1 MRLILLYSLFLSPA
15 LSQTPPLFG
24 FEPNLGQFPPNVL
37 FMRRSAGNSRTPI
50 YLTRDAMV
58 LSNGMRMQIAGVDPK
73 AVPTGDSPSG
83 TIYNYYQGSNAS
95 NWRAN
100 VHLFTGVRLA
110 NIYPGASALFTT
122 SEQQIGPSVSVDQ
135 GIIVLTLQPGA
146 DLSPFRLRVLNNG
159 SVPFEGPG
167 GIWFSGGRIPGVF
180 IVSLKITQTDSANQI
195 TVASNLKIESSD
207 TLSIQAANL
216 NPALP
221 AQAVITFHDYDGP
234 VNSGVPAAATDGNRY
249 IASSASTPATF
260 GEDGQLSG
268 QNCQSV
274 CTDALVA
281 RLDDAGKPI
290 WVSIVG
296 GGQDDE
302 SYFVAPSTNGV
313 AVSGTTASQDFPVTA
328 NAPRPVPGS
337 SSQDVFLSYFDRDSG
352 QLRNATYTGITGAA
366 WAQQQAVNPTGDVAV
381 AGGYYTGA
389 QFSSPSLGY
398 LLLWRPIENRFLFS
412 QKFDAPLTGLV
423 FDANSHLYFASV
435 SYSPPGSSFT
445 TGVLDATGKQQ
456 GSLVKINAPVDAAN
470 FQFDY
475 QEIRLLPAP
484 DGDVWA
490 VYRLLGQAYQ
500 SHPLQAIA
508 KASPARGQV
517 VFNRLIAGDGVVGQ
531 VALTPAG
538 NLKLLVQ
545 SPAATEAT
553 TTDAP
558 LVAACPDTSYFAI
571 VSPSGQTA
579 YATYVPNQNFDFTR
593 NNEPQSPAQSSLGCF
608 ENAAGR
614 LPIVSAAPGQLITI
628 TGGGFGPS
636 TPIYT
641 VTDANRKY
649 PLTAGGFR
657 VRISGVDASIIAV
670 ARGLI
675 AAQVPY
681 EVAPSADPASIEV
694 SADGT
699 PLNSI
704 PFSLGPAQTGLFDTG
719 DRNNSLNL
727 PALAALNE
735 DGTVN
740 GINNPAPSGSVL
752 SIFGTGL
759 GTLSPP
765 LVTGDLSPVPPAAPL
780 SQTTLLSACYQC
792 EILYLGSAP
801 GLSTSVFQANVRVHA
816 NPPATGTA
824 AVGIGIAVS
833 QSPRSLFIFS
843 PTGVVFVK

>member
-1 MRLILLYSLFLSPA
+1 MRLILLFSLFLSPA
-15 LSQTPPLFG
+15 LNQTAPLFG

-37 FMRRSAGNSRTPI
+37 FMRRSAGNSRTPL
-50 YLTRDAMV
+50 YLTRDTMV
-58 LSNGMRMQIAGVDPK
+58 LNNGVRMQIAGVDPK

-83 TIYNYYQGSNAS
+83 TIYNYYQGSNPS

-110 NIYPGASALFTT
+110 NIYSGASAVFTT
-122 SEQQIGPSVSVDQ
+122 SEQQVGPSFSIDQ
-135 GIIVLTLQPGA
+135 GIIVLTMQPGA
-146 DLSPFRLRVLNNG
+146 DLSQFQLHVLNIG
-159 SVPFEGPG
+159 AVPFEGPG
-167 GIWFSGGRIPGVF
+167 GIWFAGGRIPGVF
-180 IVSLKITQTDSANQI
+180 IVSLQITQTDGTNNIPVTGS
-195 TVASNLKIESSD
+195 LKIESSD
-207 TLSIQAANL
+207 TLSVQAPNL

-221 AQAVITFHDYDGP
+221 AKAVITFPDYDNV
-234 VNSGVPAAATDGNRY
+234 VNAGVPAIAADGNRY
-249 IASSASTPATF
+249 LASAASTPATF
-260 GEDGQLSG
+260 GDDGQIPG

-290 WVSIVG
+290 WVSLIG
-296 GGQDDE
+296 GGLDDE
-302 SYFVAPSTNGV
+302 SSFVAATTNGV
-313 AVSGTTASQDFPVTA
+313 AVSGTTASQDFPVTS

-337 SSQDVFLSYFDRDSG
+337 SSQDVFLIYFDRDSG
-352 QLRNATYTGITGAA
+352 QLRNATYAGIAGAA
-366 WAQQQAVNPTGDVAV
+366 WAQQQAVDPAGDVAV
-381 AGGYYTGA
+381 GGGYYTGA
-389 QFSSPSLGY
+389 QYSSSSFGY
-398 LLLWRPIENRFLFS
+398 LLLWRPSENRFVFS
-412 QKFDAPLTGLV
+412 QKFDSPLTTLAFG
-423 FDANSHLYFASV
+423 ANSNLYFASV
-435 SYSPPGSSFT
+435 SYLPPGSSFT
-445 TGVLDATGKQQ
+445 TGIVDIGGKQQ
-456 GSLVKINAPVDAAN
+456 GSLVRINAPVDPAN

-475 QEIRLLPAP
+475 QEIQLLPAP

-490 VYRLLGQAYQ
+490 VYRLLGQTSQ

-517 VFNRLIAGDGVVGQ
+517 IFNRRITSDGVVGQ
-531 VALTPAG
+531 IALTPTG

-571 VSPSGQTA
+571 VSPLGQTV

-593 NNEPQSPAQSSLGCF
+593 TNEPQSPALPSLGCF
-608 ENAAGR
+608 ENTAGR
-614 LPIVSAAPGQLITI
+614 LPIVSAAPGQLITL

-641 VTDANRKY
+641 TPDMNGKY

-657 VRISGVDASIIAV
+657 VQIAGMDAPIIAV

-681 EVAPSADPASIEV
+681 EIAPSNAPSSVEV
-694 SADGT
+694 SSNGT

-704 PFSLGPAQTGLFDTG
+704 PFSLGPSQPGLFDTD
-719 DRNNSLNL
+719 DRNNELNL
-727 PALAALNE
+727 PALAALNQ

-740 GINNPAPSGSVL
+740 SMNNPAPSGSIL

-759 GTLSPP
+759 GTLSPA
-765 LVTGDLSPVPPAAPL
+765 LVTGGLSPIPPAVPL

-816 NPPATGTA
+816 NPSTTGTA
-824 AVGIGIAVS
+824 AAGIGIAVS
-833 QSPRSLFIFS
+833 QSLKSLFIFS
-843 PTGVVFVK
+843 ATGVVFVK